1 MALDSGPSGSRA
13 GRVEGLRCPPTA
25 RLASISRDFGRL
37 VVLGD
42 SLSFHGPEGPVPLRD
57 PRVYPNVLGES
68 LGQSTGRE
76 WAVDVWARAGWGVR
90 ELWLALQKDVHLQQQ
105 LLMDADAV
113 VLGMGSADQLSV
125 GVPRWVMMA
134 LPYLRP
140 TSLRREVRRRIDHVH
155 PTLVRATRGHF
166 RFTPPDVIAHCWGKS
181 VDAIR
186 LFAGQD
192 VPLVAVLPAD
202 HRTTYYGGVRTH
214 HEEVHALYV
223 RLAAERNVPVVDL
236 AALTRHRLD
245 ELNID
250 GAHWSWPI
258 HADVGQ
264 AMASVLAEALAPAVQ
279 RPDDG

>member
-1 MALDSGPSGSRA
+1 
-13 GRVEGLRCPPTA
+13 
-25 RLASISRDFGRL
+25 
-37 VVLGD
+37 
-42 SLSFHGPEGPVPLRD
+42 
-57 PRVYPNVLGES
+57 
-68 LGQSTGRE
+68 
-76 WAVDVWARAGWGVR
+76 
-90 ELWLALQKDVHLQQQ
+90 VHLQQQ

-166 RFTPPDVIAHCWGKS
+166 RFTPPDVIAHCWSKS
-181 VDAIR
+181 VDGIR

-236 AALTRHRLD
+236 AALTRDRLD

>member
-105 LLMDADAV
+105 LLMHADAV
-113 VLGMGSADQLSV
+113 VIGMGSADQLSIA
-125 GVPRWVMMA
+125 VPRWVMMS

-140 TSLRREVRRRIDHVH
+140 TALRREVRRRIDRWH
-155 PTLVRATRGHF
+155 PAMTRLTGGRF
-166 RFTPPDVIAHCWGKS
+166 PFTPPGVITHCWGKS
-181 VDAIR
+181 VDAVR
-186 LFAGQD
+186 LFAGPD
-192 VPLVAVLPAD
+192 TPLVAVLPAD
-202 HRTTYYGGVRTH
+202 HATTYYGGLRTH
-214 HEEVHALYV
+214 HDRTHALFTDLTEARGV
-223 RLAAERNVPVVDL
+223 AAVDL
-236 AALTRHRLD
+236 ASFTRDRLA
-245 ELNID
+245 ELNVD
-250 GAHWSWPI
+250 GAHWSWGI
-258 HADVGQ
+258 HADVGR
-264 AMASVLAEALAPAVQ
+264 AMAVRLAEQMP
-279 RPDDG
+279 G